1 MSEAETSPASRSIGF
16 YLTRQS
22 QFGFAEITAQLVVRE
37 DDGAPAPGPD
47 GAVVLAGH
55 HLDAGESHAVA
66 ACEGFR
72 VVAHAGYGG
81 FAGTRH
87 EYHVP
92 NAAPDQ
98 AAAMGRI
105 LAVVDEALERRAAA
119 EGPLDH
125 SDFLGHLLRV
135 ADAVG
140 ATFFAWRP
148 KPDGAVEHTDAA
160 GVPAVVAALVPGVPL
175 GPGTS
180 HGPDAV
186 LAASSLT
193 YRTVLSAH

>member
-22 QFGFAEITAQLVVRE
+22 QFGFAEITAQLVV
-37 DDGAPAPGPD
+37 
-47 GAVVLAGH
+47 AGL
-55 HLDAGESHAVA
+55 HLDARESHAVA

-81 FAGTRH
+81 CSGTRH

-92 NAAPDQ
+92 NAAPEQ

-105 LAVVDEALERRAAA
+105 LAVVDEALDRKAAA
-119 EGPLDH
+119 EGPLDDA
-125 SDFLGHLLRV
+125 DFLRYLLRV
-135 ADAVG
+135 AEAVG

-160 GVPAVVAALVPGVPL
+160 GVPAVLAALVPGVPF
-175 GPGTS
+175 GPGADTA
-180 HGPDAV
+180 GPGSSMSSMSSVPRAV
-186 LAASSLT
+186 ASA
-193 YRTVLSAH
+193 R